1 MAQTEASALIRSYGS
16 PMLGI
21 VRSEWPSVRAAVIR
35 RERAQDLLQQF
46 LIPRHVFRFG
56 IAGQFGGG
64 SISKVG
70 DHPPV
75 ALSENKGRV
84 DFYPADTLILNEVTS
99 VSQLKYL
106 TVECDPSHFL
116 AFVETEVIQ
125 HDLSPLLNIKD
136 ELIFALLQNIVI
148 EVETP
153 DPLQRLFCEQSA
165 IMLMLALT
173 RRSARHC
180 AQRKGGM
187 SAAQLRRVTDFLID
201 HLTDP
206 VSLTEL
212 VALTGL
218 SASHLCRAFKQSTGL
233 TPHRWQLTARVE
245 QAKRH
250 LVEKR
255 LSLVQVALA
264 LGYAGQPSFTS
275 SFRRV
280 TGCSPGQ
287 WQREN

>member
-1 MAQTEASALIRSYGS
+1 MAQTEASAAIRSYGS

-56 IAGQFGGG
+56 IAGQFGDG

-70 DHPPV
+70 DHPPS

-99 VSQLKYL
+99 LSQLKYL
-106 TVECDPSHFL
+106 TVECDPSHFITFGEIEL
-116 AFVETEVIQ
+116 L
-125 HDLSPLLNIKD
+125 HDLSPVLDIKD
-136 ELIFALLQNIVI
+136 SLISALLQNIMI

-173 RRSARHC
+173 RRSARHY
-180 AQRKGGM
+180 AQRKGGL

-201 HLTDP
+201 HLSDP
-206 VSLTEL
+206 VSLTDL

-250 LVEKR
+250 LVDKR
-255 LSLVQVALA
+255 LSLVQLALA

-280 TGCSPGQ
+280 TGCSLGE